1 MITKE
6 ELKAKINFNVDSEKI
21 ISIYRSKTEG
31 LKYLEKVSLNS
42 ESFPCNYFT
51 FNYVLTKFNIRN
63 LHVRELKEHKIHPI
77 PIEKILFMLSQ
88 TLLHIK
94 KKFGDPGKDLSIDSL
109 IIEIICDEL
118 LEEYNIN
125 DSEFFKSLK
134 FQEGKS
140 ISILL

>member
-63 LHVRELKEHKIHPI
+63 LLFLELKEQKIHPI
-77 PIEKILFMLSQ
+77 PIEKTFFMISK
-88 TLLHIK
+88 TLLYIK
-94 KKFGDPGKDLSIDSL
+94 QNFGDPGKDLSIDSL